1 MRGINNGLMLGALVR
16 TPVVKEVPVAGR
28 TQRLTVA
35 LMTIAMTQTR
45 PNGTEN
51 VQYLPITVL
60 GPQAKNLAER
70 IAKSEGPIVLFGR
83 YEVEQDRWEDKESG
97 EDRSRLDAK
106 VLHVEIADGDFSF
119 RKLSLIHI

>member
-1 MRGINNGLMLGALVR
+1 MCIRDS
-16 TPVVKEVPVAGR
+16 
-28 TQRLTVA
+28 
-35 LMTIAMTQTR
+35 
-45 PNGTEN
+45 
-51 VQYLPITVL
+51 TVL

-119 RKLSLIHI
+119 RKDVKGNLILESGMNAITVGGNTTGPAESATPPTGTRWPRSASP